1 MPDQTLHKLVWL
13 KYTSNIFQIM
23 LKHPKNKK
31 IFKWSAVI
39 AGGLLLSG
47 GAVYFYFA
55 TLTHDDTAKLKV
67 DYTVEAIPFIKEF
80 EKDYQAANK
89 KYAEK
94 IISVRG
100 LVTAT
105 EPADTTMNIKMT
117 DTTTG
122 SYLIFA
128 FQDQHMAE
136 AKKLKPGDQAVI
148 KGSCSDGIYSEIL
161 GTYFV
166 SFKRSTIEDN

>member
-1 MPDQTLHKLVWL
+1 
-13 KYTSNIFQIM
+13 M
-23 LKHPKNKK
+23 LKNPKNKK
-31 IFKWSAVI
+31 ILKWLLI
-39 AGGLLLSG
+39 TGGSLLLIG
-47 GAVYFYFA
+47 FAVYFYFA
-55 TLTHDDTAKLKV
+55 NLSHDDTASLKA

-80 EKDYQAANK
+80 EKDYKAANK

-94 IISVRG
+94 IIAVKG
-100 LVTAT
+100 VVTAI
-105 EPADTTMNIKMT
+105 EPADTSMNIKMT
-117 DTTTG
+117 DMTTG

-161 GTYFV
+161 GTYFI
-166 SFKRSTIEDN
+166 SFKRSTIENN

>member
-1 MPDQTLHKLVWL
+1 
-13 KYTSNIFQIM
+13 M
-23 LKHPKNKK
+23 LKNPKNKK
-31 IFKWSAVI
+31 ILKWLLI
-39 AGGLLLSG
+39 AGGRLLLIG
-47 GAVYFYFA
+47 VIVYFYFA
-55 TLTHDDTAKLKV
+55 TLSHDDTASLKA

-80 EKDYQAANK
+80 EKDYQAANI

-94 IISVRG
+94 IISVKG
-100 LVTAT
+100 IVTAT

-136 AKKLKPGDQAVI
+136 AKKLKPGENVFI

-161 GTYFV
+161 DTYFI
-166 SFKRSTIEDN
+166 SFKRSTVEKN

>member
-1 MPDQTLHKLVWL
+1 MFKNPR
-13 KYTSNIFQIM
+13 
-23 LKHPKNKK
+23 NKK
-31 IFKWSAVI
+31 VLKWSLVT
-39 AGGLLLSG
+39 AGVLLLIG
-47 GAVYFYFA
+47 AAVYLYFA
-55 TLTHDDTAKLKV
+55 TLSHDDTASLKA

-80 EKDYQAANK
+80 EKDYKTANK

-94 IISVRG
+94 IIAVKG
-100 LVTAT
+100 IVTT
-105 EPADTTMNIKMT
+105 VEPADTTMNIKMA

-136 AKKLKPGDQAVI
+136 AKKLKPGENVLI
-148 KGSCSDGIYSEIL
+148 KGSCSDGIYSDIL

-166 SFKRSTIEDN
+166 SFKRSTVEKVNSLVNK

>member
-1 MPDQTLHKLVWL
+1 
-13 KYTSNIFQIM
+13 M
-23 LKHPKNKK
+23 LRTPKNKK
-31 IFKWSAVI
+31 ILKWSAII
-39 AGGLLLSG
+39 AGALLLLG
-47 GAVYFYFA
+47 GAVYFYFV

-67 DYTVEAIPFIKEF
+67 DYTVEAMPFIKEF
-80 EKDYQAANK
+80 EKDYEAANK

-94 IISVRG
+94 IISVKG
-100 LVTAT
+100 IVTAT
-105 EPADTTMNIKMT
+105 EPADTTMNIKMA

-136 AKKLKPGDQAVI
+136 AKKLKPGDHAII

-166 SFKRSTIEDN
+166 SFKRSTVEND

>member
-1 MPDQTLHKLVWL
+1 MPT
-13 KYTSNIFQIM
+13 IFRRM
-23 LKHPKNKK
+23 LKHPKNNK
-31 IFKWSAVI
+31 ILKWSAVI
-39 AGGLLLSG
+39 AGGLLLLG

-67 DYTVEAIPFIKEF
+67 DYVVEAIPFIKEF
-80 EKDYQAANK
+80 EKDYLAANK

-94 IISVRG
+94 IISVKG
-100 LVTAT
+100 IVTAT

-128 FQDQHMAE
+128 FQDKHMSE
-136 AKKLKPGDQAVI
+136 AKKLKPGDNTVI
-148 KGSCSDGIYSEIL
+148 KGSCSDGIYSDIL
-161 GTYFV
+161 GIYFV
-166 SFKRSTIEDN
+166 SFKRSTVENN

>member
-1 MPDQTLHKLVWL
+1 MSKKVLKWL
-13 KYTSNIFQIM
+13 LISG
-23 LKHPKNKK
+23 
-31 IFKWSAVI
+31 SS
-39 AGGLLLSG
+39 LLLI
-47 GAVYFYFA
+47 AIVAYFYYA
-55 TLTHDDTAKLKV
+55 TRTHEDMTGQKV

-80 EKDYQAANK
+80 EKDYKAANK

-94 IISVRG
+94 IIAVTG
-100 LVTAT
+100 TVTAT

-128 FQDQHMAE
+128 FQEQHMAE
-136 AKKLKPGDQAVI
+136 AKKIKPGEAVVI

-161 GTYFV
+161 GTYFI
-166 SFKRSTIEDN
+166 SFKRCAVIK